1 MSLWLSPM
9 ESVSDLGF
17 RTLCHKQGAD
27 LTFTEMIHAE
37 SIVKNNQATLDLI
50 DTYDPAVPTGLQLL
64 VSKKEILKQ
73 TLDIIKAK
81 IDSNDNKFSNLQC
94 IDLNFG
100 CPSKEVIR
108 SGAGPALLKRTGKMK
123 EILSTLKTYSPIK
136 AGIKI
141 RLGLNNQEKNQKIY
155 LKIIDIANELCL
167 DYVTVHPK
175 VASDSSVDPIDI
187 EALQEIIS
195 RAKIPIIGNGF
206 VTDGK
211 SAKTMLDMG
220 CHAVMIARAAVGNPF
235 IFSTI
240 NAYLKNEL
248 VKTYS
253 SEDYKQ
259 KLKEYEA
266 IANKYGTKQKF
277 FEYNKKMF
285 ELRIK
290 GDMSYHSP
298 SKILQW
304 I

>member
-1 MSLWLSPM
+1 M

-17 RTLCHKQGAD
+17 RTLCHKHGAD

-37 SIVKNNQATLDLI
+37 SIVKENQATLDLI
-50 DTYDPAVPTGLQLL
+50 DTYDPKVPTGLQLL
-64 VSKKEILKQ
+64 VSKKEVLKQ
-73 TLDIIKAK
+73 ALDIIKTK
-81 IDSNDNKFSNLQC
+81 IDSNDNKFSNLHC

-108 SGAGPALLKRTGKMK
+108 SGAGPALLKRNAKMK

-141 RLGLNNQEKNQKIY
+141 RLGLNKQEKQEKVY
-155 LKIIDIANELCL
+155 LKIIDIANELGL

-175 VASDSSVDPIDI
+175 VASDSSIEPIDTL
-187 EALQEIIS
+187 ALKEIIA

-211 SAKTMLDMG
+211 KAKSMLDMG

-235 IFSTI
+235 IFSNI
-240 NAYLKNEL
+240 KSYLENKPEKL
-248 VKTYS
+248 YLP
-253 SEDYKQ
+253 EDYEKAWE
-259 KLKEYEA
+259 EYKK
-266 IANKYGTKQKF
+266 ISLQYKTKQKF
-277 FEYNKKMF
+277 FEYNKRMF

-290 GDMSYHSP
+290 GDMTYHSP
-298 SKILQW
+298 SKILNW
-304 I
+304 L